1 MGHFPYTSQEQ
12 AARDGSDT
20 HAAVAQ
26 PAHDIFAHVPRTAQG
41 HFLLHFYAAI
51 HHLLLYIE
59 RLEATTGAREIST
72 RYPFLEGYQQEL
84 QHVLPPALPPEAAAR
99 WWEHTIA
106 QWEAH
111 TAAHL
116 PLRAL
121 DHAGFAFHIR
131 LVLLLTGLVE
141 VDSRLGTLFADLQA
155 PLLSRRPCMEII
167 GQILA
172 GSGSNEALQSC
183 RVALHAGLIEV
194 SGQDA
199 PQAEWAL
206 RVPTVLWGV
215 IRGEADTQ
223 PAPWCVLHPPAAF
236 PLLNDLIFSADYMRQ
251 LQQVPPLLRSAQ
263 VGALVLRA
271 MQGSERLNVLGALA
285 REIGR
290 GIVEVRPSASQGE
303 PHLGSSERYWNHIGP
318 LCTLTGCLPV
328 LTFDLAPGETVELPT
343 LAGYEGPVG
352 ILMGFEGGLRG
363 PAADQALTLTL
374 PTPGA
379 VERLRHWQQALHGH
393 AVEQIESI
401 SERFY
406 LPGGYIRQAAR
417 LAITHAAMNGRTAI
431 CLEDVQT
438 ACRSLNRQA
447 LDMLATRME
456 TDSTW
461 AHLVVNH
468 VAALKLREL
477 QQRCQHREQLLE
489 HLGAA
494 FAGNVNRG
502 VRALFSGS
510 SGTGKTLAAKILAAE
525 LGMDLYRVDLSAIV
539 NKYIG
544 ETEKN
549 LHRLLSRA
557 EELDVILLLDE
568 GDALLGS
575 RTDVKSANDRY
586 ANLETNFLLQRLE
599 HYQGIVVI
607 TTNANQHIDRAFQRR
622 IDVVVNFVAPQ
633 TEERRRIWQL
643 HLPREHTIPGTV
655 LERVATRC
663 VLTGGQIRNAALLAS
678 LLALDAGQP
687 MNEHHL
693 AAAIESEYRKAGA
706 LNPLHRNERAAQR
719 QDGVNAFVHAL
730 THQHTS

>member
-1 MGHFPYTSQEQ
+1 M
-12 AARDGSDT
+12 
-20 HAAVAQ
+20 
-26 PAHDIFAHVPRTAQG
+26 FAHVPHTAQG

-51 HHLLLYIE
+51 HLLLLYIE
-59 RLEATTGAREIST
+59 RLEAATSSHEIGA
-72 RYPFLEGYQQEL
+72 RYPFLASYQQEL
-84 QHVLPPALPPEAAAR
+84 QPVLPPALPPEAALR
-99 WWEHTIA
+99 WWEYTLA
-106 QWEAH
+106 DWEAH
-111 TAAHL
+111 TSAHL

-121 DHAGFAFHIR
+121 QHADLNFEVR
-131 LVLLLTGLVE
+131 LVLLLAGLVE
-141 VDSRLGTLFADLQA
+141 VDSRLGTLVADLQA
-155 PLLSRRPCMEII
+155 PLPSRRPCMETI

-172 GSGSNEALQSC
+172 GAGSNEASQAC
-183 RVALHAGLIEV
+183 RVALHAGLVEV
-194 SGQDA
+194 TSQDA

-206 RVPTVLWGV
+206 RVPAVLWGV
-215 IRGEADTQ
+215 IRGETGTQ
-223 PAPWCVLHPPAAF
+223 PAAWCTLHPAAAF
-236 PLLNDLIFSADYMRQ
+236 PLLNDLILPASSMHQ
-251 LQQVPPLLRSAQ
+251 LQQVPALLQSDQAA
-263 VGALVLRA
+263 ALVLRA
-271 MQGSERLNVLGALA
+271 MQGSERLGVLGALA

-290 GIVEVRPSASQGE
+290 GIIEVHPSSGQGE
-303 PHLGSSERYWNHIGP
+303 APPDGNENRWKFLGP
-318 LCTLTGCLPV
+318 LCTLTGCMPV
-328 LTFDLAPGETVELPT
+328 LTFDLAPGETVELPA
-343 LAGYEGPVG
+343 LAGYDGPLG
-352 ILMGFEGGLRG
+352 ILLGFEGGLRG
-363 PAADQALTLTL
+363 PAAERALTLTL
-374 PTPGA
+374 PAPGA
-379 VERLRHWQQALHGH
+379 AERLRHWQQALHGH
-393 AVEQIESI
+393 PVEHIESI

-406 LPGGYIRQAAR
+406 LPGGSIRQAAR
-417 LAITHAAMNGRTAI
+417 LAITYAAMDGRAAI
-431 CLEDVQT
+431 CLQDVQA
-438 ACRSLNRQA
+438 ACRSLNRQT
-447 LDMLATRME
+447 LDMLATHME

-468 VAALKLREL
+468 AAALKLREL

-575 RTDVKSANDRY
+575 RTEVKSANDRY

-607 TTNANQHIDRAFQRR
+607 TTNASQHIDQAFQRR

-633 TEERRRIWQL
+633 IEERWRIWQL
-643 HLPREHTIPGTV
+643 HLPREHTVPDAM
-655 LERVATRC
+655 LERVAARC

-678 LLALDAGQP
+678 LLALDAGEP
-687 MNEHHL
+687 VNERHL
-693 AAAIESEYRKAGA
+693 EAAIESEYRKAGA
-706 LNPLHRNERAAQR
+706 LSPLRSNERAAQR

-730 THQHTS
+730 THQHIS